1 MRKVLILFLG
11 LFLISLSTSFAQ
23 PWADYV
29 KEVKGDTLVINN
41 YIDMGFQANS
51 LNNAVLSDTVD
62 VPAGRVYQLQLN
74 GWYPQQSGFT
84 TASGRPVI
92 IAGAD
97 NTPLVNR
104 TSTDNTPPIISG
116 YVDDLGAASVGGIT
130 AGDDLTIKNTSIII
144 GAPDG
149 TGGWAF
155 FGMAVS
161 NKKAVFQ
168 NNMMEHTWWIFVQS
182 NGREGNSFWFKDNY
196 FVNMNGLANKR
207 NGGVYDNVDYNTDT
221 MYVENNTH
229 VMGQGSVWKF
239 RNFPVKWIFI
249 NHNTF
254 INCVGTLIET
264 QGVQS
269 NQIVTNNIFVNSNM
283 QPFHSPFVGVED
295 RSENDI
301 DGLPTGL
308 IDVATLP
315 ADMEQVDRKFLVEA
329 NVAFWDPKVADLASD
344 ANTMAISGFTNW
356 VNQSVTMND
365 RTQGFFD
372 DDATYPYLT
381 EGIWYNQLPSFTNSG
396 DLLTDQ
402 VDVIKA
408 FTLSTVDTTSTNVL
422 TDWRMVNTHLPD
434 DFIYSD
440 FPIPVD
446 LSYSDANLMTGG
458 TDGLPVGDLNW
469 FPSAKADFNVNMATY
484 YGNLVAALNGGHAVL
499 AVRELGGVV
508 TQFKLTQNY
517 PNPFNPTTMIN
528 FSIPKAGNV
537 TLKVYD
543 IQGKEVATLVSG
555 YKTAQSY
562 QVEFDGSNLA
572 SGVYFYTLHTDNFNQ
587 TKKMVLMK

>member
-11 LFLISLSTSFAQ
+11 VFLTTLTTSFAQ
-23 PWADYV
+23 GYMDYV
-29 KEVKGDTLVINN
+29 QEVKGDTLVIKN
-41 YIDMGFQANS
+41 YVDMGFQPNS
-51 LNNAVLSDTVD
+51 LNNCVLADSEN

-84 TASGRPVI
+84 TPSDRAVI

-116 YVDDLGAASVGGIT
+116 YVDDLGNASVGGVT
-130 AGDDLTIKNTSIII
+130 FGNDLTVMNTSIII

-155 FGMAVS
+155 FGAATS
-161 NKKAVFQ
+161 NHRVVFQ
-168 NNMMEHTWWIFVQS
+168 NNMMEHTWWIFVNS
-182 NGREGNSFWFKDNY
+182 NGREGNTFYFKDNY
-196 FVNMNGLANKR
+196 FVNMNGLANRR
-207 NGGVYDNVDYNTDT
+207 NGGVYDNVDYSTDT

-229 VMGQGSVWKF
+229 VTAQGSMYKF

-254 INCVGTLIET
+254 INCVGTLLET

-269 NQIVTNNIFVNSNM
+269 NQIVANNIFVNSNC
-283 QPFHSPFVGVED
+283 QPFHAPFVGVED
-295 RSENDI
+295 KSENDI

-315 ADMEQVDRKFLVEA
+315 ADMDQVDRKFLVEA
-329 NVAFWDPKVADLASD
+329 NVAYWDPKVADLASD

-381 EGIWYNQLPSFTNSG
+381 EGIWYKQLPTFTDSK

-408 FTLSTVDTTSTNVL
+408 FALATVDTTSTDVL
-422 TDWRMVNTHLPD
+422 TDWRVVNTNMPD
-434 DFIYSD
+434 DFVYSD

-469 FPSAKADFNVNMATY
+469 FPSAKADFNANMDAY
-484 YGNLVAALNGGHAVL
+484 HAALIDALNNHHTVL

-528 FSIPKAGNV
+528 FSVPKAGNV

-562 QVEFDGSNLA
+562 QVEFDGSSLA
-572 SGVYFYTLHTDNFNQ
+572 SGVYFYTLHTDNFTQ